1 MGHTLRNVFFLLIFC
16 LLAFKGVEH
25 LARVAKS
32 DRGNPVQR
40 VVESAPARTDPDDDE
55 AVVLEA
61 GANGR
66 FTVAAW
72 VDGTNIDFV
81 VDTGATSVVLNPD
94 DAGRLDLHPSDL
106 DYDTV
111 FSTANGEVRAA
122 MVTLRE
128 LRIGPIELDD
138 VKAAVFPSPMGMSL
152 LGMTALDRLHSYEVQ
167 GNRMIL
173 RW

>member
-1 MGHTLRNVFFLLIFC
+1 MGHTLRTVFFLLIFC
-16 LLAFKGVEH
+16 LLAFKGVDH
-25 LARVAKS
+25 LAKVAKN
-32 DRGNPVQR
+32 DRGNRIQR
-40 VVESAPARTDPDDDE
+40 VVEPAPDRADPDNDE

-61 GANGR
+61 GAHGR

-72 VDGTNIDFV
+72 VDGTDIDFV
-81 VDTGATSVVLNPD
+81 VDTGASAVVLSPD
-94 DAGRLDLHPSDL
+94 DASRLDLHPSNL

-138 VKAAVFPSPMGMSL
+138 VKAAVFQSPMGMSL
-152 LGMTALDRLHSYEVQ
+152 LGMTALGRLRGYEVQ
-167 GNRMIL
+167 GDRMIL

>member
-16 LLAFKGVEH
+16 LLAFKGVDH
-25 LARVAKS
+25 LAKVAKN
-32 DRGNPVQR
+32 DRGNRIQR
-40 VVESAPARTDPDDDE
+40 VVEPAPDRADPDNDE

-61 GANGR
+61 GAHGR

-72 VDGTNIDFV
+72 VDGTDIDFV
-81 VDTGATSVVLNPD
+81 VDTGASAVVLSPD
-94 DAGRLDLHPSDL
+94 DASRLDLHPSNL

-138 VKAAVFPSPMGMSL
+138 VEAAVFQSPMGMSL
-152 LGMTALDRLHSYEVQ
+152 LGMTALDRLRSYEVQ